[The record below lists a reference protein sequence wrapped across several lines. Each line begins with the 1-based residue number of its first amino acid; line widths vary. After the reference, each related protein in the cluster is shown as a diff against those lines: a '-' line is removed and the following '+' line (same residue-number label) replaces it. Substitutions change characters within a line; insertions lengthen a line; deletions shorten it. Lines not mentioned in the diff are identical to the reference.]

1 MDDQNEHQDNSGET
15 DATESLEDSVFRV
28 LDASRQSALEDEHR
42 PRSVSQMQ
50 FEASDVEDESR
61 ISSSQDDFASDFA
74 DPSLLYRGPAPVADL
89 QEPEVHQEFDQ
100 QEAEAAPFED
110 HASFEDYAEDG
121 PEAEEYTI
129 IEAAHEE
136 TAEEEIDAPG
146 LPERAEGGKPV
157 LCLMGEFSAGK
168 STLSNLLIKTAALP
182 VNVTATQLP
191 PVWISKGD
199 DAPYRVGLDGR
210 HFEIELEN
218 LEAVSVEDTAFI
230 RIFHDAELLDHC
242 DLIDM
247 PGISD
252 PNMDADVWERVIPYA
267 DAVIWCTHATQAWRQ
282 SEAAVWSMLPP
293 ALYANSFL
301 LLTRMDKILSERD
314 QMRVAKRVGR
324 ETVGLFREL
333 FPISLTRALASDGD
347 AEKWAASGAEDFLNG
362 LHQLLA
368 EIGDRKAEYAAAH
381 APTEPDEPAK
391 FVMPSRVQPKKLLA
405 RRPTSRPVSAPAPLP
420 PL

>member
-1 MDDQNEHQDNSGET
+1 MEDQNEHQDG
-15 DATESLEDSVFRV
+15 TESTPETASVEDSVLRV
-28 LDASRQSALEDEHR
+28 LDASRRAALDEPTGVPQVPEMVTEVTVDDPAISQS
-42 PRSVSQMQ
+42 Q
-50 FEASDVEDESR
+50 SD
-61 ISSSQDDFASDFA
+61 FTSDFA
-74 DPSLLYRGPAPVADL
+74 DPSLLFR
-89 QEPEVHQEFDQ
+89 
-100 QEAEAAPFED
+100 
-110 HASFEDYAEDG
+110 G
-121 PEAEEYTI
+121 PEAEPVNEPQLQDAEEPQQMEYQHEVSFDDDTGPETTEDGYEI
-129 IEAAHEE
+129 IEAEPEAAFEE
-136 TAEEEIDAPG
+136 DIPAPG

-199 DAPYRVGLDGR
+199 EAPYRVGLDGR
-210 HFEIELEN
+210 KFDIELEN

-252 PNMDADVWERVIPYA
+252 PNMDADVWQRVIPYA

-282 SEAAVWSMLPP
+282 SEAAVWSMLPKE
-293 ALYANSFL
+293 LYPNSFL

-314 QMRVAKRVGR
+314 QMRVVKRVGR
-324 ETVGLFREL
+324 ETVGLFKEL
-333 FPISLTRALASDGD
+333 FPISLTRALAADGD
-347 AEKWAASGAEDFLNG
+347 AEKWSASGAQDFSDG
-362 LHQLLA
+362 LQALLA
-368 EIGDRKAEYAAAH
+368 EIGERKADFAESQV
-381 APTEPDEPAK
+381 PVEPDEPAK

-405 RRPTSRPVSAPAPLP
+405 RRTTSRPSSAPAPLP

>member
-1 MDDQNEHQDNSGET
+1 MEDQNEHQDAADET
-15 DATESLEDSVFRV
+15 AEQDSIESSVFRV
-28 LDASRQSALEDEHR
+28 LDASRKSAFEEDSASR
-42 PRSVSQMQ
+42 RASQPALQVS
-50 FEASDVEDESR
+50 EADDDAR
-61 ISSSQDDFASDFA
+61 ISRSQSDFASDFA
-74 DPSLLYRGPAPVADL
+74 DPSLLYPGP
-89 QEPEVHQEFDQ
+89 
-100 QEAEAAPFED
+100 AEAAGPERVDPQETFDELED
-110 HASFEDYAEDG
+110 EHASFDDMTESASEV
-121 PEAEEYTI
+121 EEYTI
-129 IEAAHEE
+129 IEAAPEELIEE
-136 TAEEEIDAPG
+136 TEAPG
-146 LPERAEGGKPV
+146 LPARAEGGKPV

-191 PVWISKGD
+191 PVWISKGNS
-199 DAPYRVGLDGR
+199 APYRVGHDGR
-210 HFEIELEN
+210 EFEIELEK
-218 LEAVSVEDTAFI
+218 LEEVSVEDTAFI

-293 ALYANSFL
+293 SIYANSFL
-301 LLTRMDKILSERD
+301 LLTRIDKILSERD
-314 QMRVAKRVGR
+314 RMRVAKRVGR

-333 FPISLTRALASDGD
+333 FPISLTRALAAGDD
-347 AEKWAASGAEDFLNG
+347 AEKWAASGAEDFTNA

-368 EIGDRKAEYAAAH
+368 EIGERKSEYAIAH
-381 APTEPDEPAK
+381 APVEPEEPAK
-391 FVMPSRVQPKKLLA
+391 YVMPSRVQPKKLFA
-405 RRPTSRPVSAPAPLP
+405 RRTTSRPSSAPAPLP

>member
-1 MDDQNEHQDNSGET
+1 MEDQNEHQDG
-15 DATESLEDSVFRV
+15 TEEPTEHDSVESSVFRV
-28 LDASRQSALEDEHR
+28 LDASRKSAFEEDNATRIESR
-42 PRSVSQMQ
+42 PS
-50 FEASDVEDESR
+50 FDVTDPIDDSR
-61 ISSSQDDFASDFA
+61 ISRSQDDFASDFA
-74 DPSLLYRGPAPVADL
+74 DPSLLYRGPAEPAQAEQVE
-89 QEPEVHQEFDQ
+89 QEDTLEEHEDEHASFDDVTESASEAEEFTVI
-100 QEAEAAPFED
+100 EAAP
-110 HASFEDYAEDG
+110 
-121 PEAEEYTI
+121 EELV
-129 IEAAHEE
+129 EE
-136 TAEEEIDAPG
+136 SEAPG
-146 LPERAEGGKPV
+146 LPARAEGGKPV

-191 PVWISKGD
+191 PVWISKGNS
-199 DAPYRVGLDGR
+199 APYRVNHDGR
-210 HFEIELEN
+210 EFEIELEK
-218 LEAVSVEDTAFI
+218 LEEVSVEDTAFI

-301 LLTRMDKILSERD
+301 LLTRMDKILSDRD
-314 QMRVAKRVGR
+314 RMRVAKRVGR
-324 ETVGLFREL
+324 ETVGQFREL
-333 FPISLTRALASDGD
+333 FPISLTRALAAEGD
-347 AEKWAASGAEDFLNG
+347 AEKWAASGAEDFTNA

-368 EIGDRKAEYAAAH
+368 EIGERKSEYALAH
-381 APTEPDEPAK
+381 APTAPEEPAK
-391 FVMPSRVQPKKLLA
+391 YVMPSRVQPKKLLA
-405 RRPTSRPVSAPAPLP
+405 RRPTSRPTSAPAPLP

>member
-1 MDDQNEHQDNSGET
+1 MEDQNEHQDGADKTAEHDSV
-15 DATESLEDSVFRV
+15 ESSVFRV
-28 LDASRQSALEDEHR
+28 LDAGRKSSFEEDRTER
-42 PRSVSQMQ
+42 TVSHPA
-50 FEASDVEDESR
+50 FEASEAEDDSR
-61 ISSSQDDFASDFA
+61 ISRSQDDFALDFA
-74 DPSLLYRGPAPVADL
+74 DPSLLYRGPAEAAEPKTAVSEDTFD
-89 QEPEVHQEFDQ
+89 EPEDE
-100 QEAEAAPFED
+100 
-110 HASFEDYAEDG
+110 HASYDG
-121 PEAEEYTI
+121 ITESASEVEEYTI
-129 IEAAHEE
+129 IEAAPEELIEE
-136 TAEEEIDAPG
+136 TEAPG
-146 LPERAEGGKPV
+146 LPARAEGGKPV

-191 PVWISKGD
+191 PVWISKGNSV
-199 DAPYRVGLDGR
+199 PYRVGHDGR
-210 HFEIELEN
+210 EFEIELEK
-218 LEAVSVEDTAFI
+218 LEEVSVEDTAFI

-252 PNMDADVWERVIPYA
+252 PNMDAGVWERVIPYA

-314 QMRVAKRVGR
+314 RMRVAKRVGR

-333 FPISLTRALASDGD
+333 FPISLTRALAANGD
-347 AEKWAASGAEDFLNG
+347 AEKWVASGAEDFTNA

-368 EIGDRKAEYAAAH
+368 EIGERKSEYAIAH
-381 APTEPDEPAK
+381 APCEQEEPAK
-391 FVMPSRVQPKKLLA
+391 YVMPSRVQPKKLLA
-405 RRPTSRPVSAPAPLP
+405 RRSTSRPSSAPAPLP

>member
-1 MDDQNEHQDNSGET
+1 MDDQNEHQDGSGET
-15 DATESLEDSVFRV
+15 GARDSLEDSVFRV
-28 LDASRQSALEDEHR
+28 LDASRKSALEEATAQR
-42 PRSVSQMQ
+42 PVSGMQ
-50 FEASDVEDESR
+50 FETSNDEDESR
-61 ISSSQDDFASDFA
+61 ISRSQDDFASDFA
-74 DPSLLYRGPAPVADL
+74 DPSLLYRGPSVVA
-89 QEPEVHQEFDQ
+89 EPEQAEVEQTPDQ
-100 QEAEAAPFED
+100 VRFEAPSYEAE
-110 HASFEDYAEDG
+110 
-121 PEAEEYTI
+121 PEYVSDAEEFTI
-129 IEAAHEE
+129 IEAAPDEIVEE
-136 TAEEEIDAPG
+136 QLEAPG
-146 LPERAEGGKPV
+146 LPERSEGGKPV

-199 DAPYRVGLDGR
+199 AAPYRVAPDGR
-210 HFEIELEN
+210 RTEIELER
-218 LEAVSVEDTAFI
+218 LEEVSVEDTAFI

-282 SEAAVWSMLPP
+282 SEAAVWSMLPT

-314 QMRVAKRVGR
+314 QMRVVKRVGR

-333 FPISLTRALASDGD
+333 FPISLTRALAADGD
-347 AEKWAASGAEDFLNG
+347 AEKWSASGAEEFSDR
-362 LHQLLA
+362 LHELLS
-368 EIGDRKAEYAAAH
+368 EIGERKEEYARAH
-381 APTEPDEPAK
+381 APVAPQEPAK
-391 FVMPSRVQPKKLLA
+391 MVMPSRVQPKRLLA
-405 RRPTSRPVSAPAPLP
+405 RRTTSRPVSAPAPLP